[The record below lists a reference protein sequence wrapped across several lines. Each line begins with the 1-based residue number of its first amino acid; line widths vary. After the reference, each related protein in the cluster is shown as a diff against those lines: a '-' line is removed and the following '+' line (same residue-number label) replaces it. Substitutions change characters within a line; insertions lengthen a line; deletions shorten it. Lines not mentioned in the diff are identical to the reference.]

1 MSDKTCWE
9 SVKAEGGAILDKLKD
24 LLHEG
29 NIRRVRVRQG
39 DRTIAEFPLT
49 AGVVGALFA
58 PALAA
63 IGALVAVA
71 NDCSIDVERE
81 TSNSSSVDSPAAGTA
96 GACWARTAVEAT
108 TSNAAAS
115 RYVLRAIE

>member
-49 AGVVGALFA
+49 AGVVGALLA

-71 NDCSIDVERE
+71 NDCSIDVQRE
-81 TSNSSSVDSPAAGTA
+81 TSNASSADSPAA
-96 GACWARTAVEAT
+96 
-108 TSNAAAS
+108 
-115 RYVLRAIE
+115 

>member
-9 SVKAEGGAILDKLKD
+9 SVKAEGGAIIDKVRD

-39 DRTIAEFPLT
+39 DRTIAEFPLS
-49 AGVVGALFA
+49 AGVVGAVFA

-63 IGALVAVA
+63 IAAIIALAK
-71 NDCSIDVERE
+71 DCSIDVERGAATVPKE
-81 TSNSSSVDSPAAGTA
+81 GNPAA
-96 GACWARTAVEAT
+96 
-108 TSNAAAS
+108 
-115 RYVLRAIE
+115 